1 MTTRT
6 TEDPRPL
13 SPHLQIYRPQWTS
26 VLSILHRITGVL
38 LSAGTVLVAAWLVAL
53 ASGPEAYAA
62 TTGFLSAPLVVAVL
76 VGWTLALF
84 YHLLNGIRH
93 LFWDAGMMLE
103 LGPARASGIA
113 VVIGAFVLT
122 AVVWLLPLLGGGS

>member
-6 TEDPRPL
+6 TQDQRPL
-13 SPHLQIYRPQWTS
+13 SPHLQVYRPQWTS

-38 LSAGTVLVAAWLVAL
+38 LSAGTVLIAAWLVAL
-53 ASGPEAYAA
+53 ASGADAYAA
-62 TTGFLSAPLVVAVL
+62 ITGFLARPLVVAVL
-76 VGWTLALF
+76 VAWTLALF

-122 AVVWLLPLLGGGS
+122 AVVWLMPLFGGSA